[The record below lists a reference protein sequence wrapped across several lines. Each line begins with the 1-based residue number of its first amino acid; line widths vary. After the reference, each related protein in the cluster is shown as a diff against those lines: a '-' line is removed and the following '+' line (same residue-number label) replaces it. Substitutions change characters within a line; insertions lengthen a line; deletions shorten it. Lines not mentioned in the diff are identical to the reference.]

1 MATTKTRTTRT
12 KRAVAPRRRKRK
24 LSKAGIRLIA
34 GFEGF
39 RSDLYDDA
47 AGHCTI
53 GYGHLVHQGSCDGS
67 ESAEFRRGV
76 TRERGLEILGEDAA
90 SAAAAVN
97 EAVTVPLEQDQF
109 DALTSF
115 VFNIGSG
122 AFRESTLLKL
132 LNRGKYDEVPEQ
144 LNRWVKAGSR
154 TLEGLVRRREA
165 EGQLFAR
172 GTVRP
177 ADDGTMTTREVQ
189 RALKELGW
197 PLKVD
202 GAWGAETF
210 AAVEDFQRGFAF
222 SKLLVDG
229 HAGAKTLEALKSSVE
244 QGGKCSPNFAFKE
257 FKSSGNGWIKVS
269 RDLVLGLEDYREL
282 VGKPVS
288 VVSGYRDPQK
298 NASIPGAAKNSQ
310 HMYGNACDLDPVK
323 TTSAVKALKRFSGI
337 GYQSASGLVRHVDVR
352 HVGPNTTGSSVRD
365 PAIWIY

>member
-1 MATTKTRTTRT
+1 MATTKTRTTHT
-12 KRAVAPRRRKRK
+12 KRAVTPRRRKRK

-197 PLKVD
+197 PRQSR
-202 GAWGAETF
+202 TSS
-210 AAVEDFQRGFAF
+210 AASPSRSSSWTGMQVRRRSRRSSPPS
-222 SKLLVDG
+222 SK
-229 HAGAKTLEALKSSVE
+229 AGSARRTSPSRSS
-244 QGGKCSPNFAFKE
+244 
-257 FKSSGNGWIKVS
+257 S
-269 RDLVLGLEDYREL
+269 RAGT
-282 VGKPVS
+282 
-288 VVSGYRDPQK
+288 
-298 NASIPGAAKNSQ
+298 A
-310 HMYGNACDLDPVK
+310 
-323 TTSAVKALKRFSGI
+323 
-337 GYQSASGLVRHVDVR
+337 
-352 HVGPNTTGSSVRD
+352 GSR
-365 PAIWIY
+365 